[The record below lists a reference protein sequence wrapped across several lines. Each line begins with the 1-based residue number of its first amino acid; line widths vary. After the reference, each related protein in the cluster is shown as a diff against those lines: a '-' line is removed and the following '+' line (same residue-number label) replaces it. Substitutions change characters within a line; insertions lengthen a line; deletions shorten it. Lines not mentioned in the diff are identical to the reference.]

1 MRYPSSLAYTRFQL
15 GDYLLQR
22 AAVALVMVL
31 FITGLPLWGMLRN
44 QPDFFRNPSNAVLEM
59 QLYTA
64 TIALFLPIGA
74 FLAGAGVISADR
86 HQGFFRFYFSKPVN
100 VVGFYVQTYLLHGA
114 VFVALF
120 GALTWGWGA
129 LTIHVSVHR
138 AMEAAALTFTLV
150 GGLGLLFGVL
160 LRFDGLLLVGVYVVS
175 MTLQQIVGLPGL
187 PGQPRLPEWAVQL
200 AKVLPPVYKMD
211 EVRNHLYAAEAI
223 SAADVW
229 HVVGYGLGAFV
240 LGLFLL
246 RKLAL
251 SR

>member
-1 MRYPSSLAYTRFQL
+1 LLSYARFQL

-22 AAVALVMVL
+22 AAVALVMVV
-31 FITGLPLWGMLRN
+31 FVAGLPLWGMLRGE
-44 QPDFFRNPSNAVLEM
+44 PDLFKNPGSAVLAM
-59 QLYTA
+59 QLYTG
-64 TIALFLPIGA
+64 TVALFLPVGA
-74 FLAGAGVISADR
+74 FLAGVGIISADR

-100 VVGFYVQTYLLHGA
+100 VVAFYAQTYLLHGV
-114 VFVALF
+114 VFIALF

-138 AMEAAALTFTLV
+138 AMEAAALTFVLV

-160 LRFDGLLLVGVYVVS
+160 LRFDGVLVVLVYLVS
-175 MTLQQIVGLPGL
+175 MTLQQIVSLPGKL
-187 PGQPRLPEWAVQL
+187 RLPEWAVQL
-200 AKVLPPVYKMD
+200 AKVLPPVHKMD
-211 EVRNHLYAAEAI
+211 QVRNHLYAAEAI

-229 HVVGYGLGAFV
+229 HVVGYGIGAFA

-246 RKLAL
+246 RELAL

>member
-1 MRYPSSLAYTRFQL
+1 LFGYARFQL

-22 AAVALVMVL
+22 AAIALIMVAFVA
-31 FITGLPLWGMLRN
+31 GLPLWGMLRG
-44 QPDFFRNPSNAVLEM
+44 QPDVFKSPGTAGLAM
-59 QLYTA
+59 QLYTG
-64 TIALFLPIGA
+64 TVALFLPIGA
-74 FLAGAGVISADR
+74 FLAGAGIISADR

-100 VVGFYVQTYLLHGA
+100 VVAFYAQTYLLHGA

-129 LTIHVSVHR
+129 LALHVSVHR
-138 AMEAAALTFTLV
+138 AMEAAALTFVLV
-150 GGLGLLFGVL
+150 GGLGMLFSVL
-160 LRFDGLLLVGVYVVS
+160 LRFDGLLLVLVYLVA
-175 MTLQQIVGLPGL
+175 MTLQQIVSMPGT
-187 PGQPRLPEWAVQL
+187 PRLPEWAVQL

-211 EVRNHLYAAEAI
+211 QVRNHLYAAEAI

-229 HVVGYGLGAFV
+229 HVTGYGLGAFA

>member
-1 MRYPSSLAYTRFQL
+1 MLSYARFQL

-22 AAVALVMVL
+22 AAVALVMVV
-31 FITGLPLWGMLRN
+31 FVAGLPLWGMLRDE
-44 QPDFFRNPSNAVLEM
+44 PDLFKNPNNAVLAM
-59 QLYTA
+59 QLYTG
-64 TIALFLPIGA
+64 TVALFLPVGA
-74 FLAGAGVISADR
+74 FLAGVGIISADR

-100 VVGFYVQTYLLHGA
+100 VVAFYAQTYLLHGL
-114 VFVALF
+114 VFIALF

-138 AMEAAALTFTLV
+138 AMEAAALTFVLV

-160 LRFDGLLLVGVYVVS
+160 LRFDGVLVVLVYLVS
-175 MTLQQIVGLPGL
+175 MTLQQIVSLPGKL
-187 PGQPRLPEWAVQL
+187 RLPEWAVQF
-200 AKVLPPVYKMD
+200 AKVLPPVHKMD
-211 EVRNHLYAAEAI
+211 QVRNHLYAAEAI

-229 HVVGYGLGAFV
+229 HVVGYGIGAFA

>member
-1 MRYPSSLAYTRFQL
+1 MRYKPLLGYARFQL

-22 AAVALVMVL
+22 AAVAVVMVV
-31 FITGLPLWGMLRN
+31 FVAGLPLWGMLRG
-44 QPDFFRNPSNAVLEM
+44 QPDVFGNPANAGLAM
-59 QLYTA
+59 QLYTG
-64 TIALFLPIGA
+64 TVALFLPIGA
-74 FLAGAGVISADR
+74 FLAGAGIISADR

-100 VVGFYVQTYLLHGA
+100 VVAFYAQTYLLHGA
-114 VFVALF
+114 VFIALF

-138 AMEAAALTFTLV
+138 AMEAATLTFVLV
-150 GGLGLLFGVL
+150 GGLGLLFSVL
-160 LRFDGLLLVGVYVVS
+160 LRFDGLLVVLVYLVS
-175 MTLQQIVGLPGL
+175 MTLQQVVSLPGK
-187 PGQPRLPEWAVQL
+187 PRLPEGAVQL

-211 EVRNHLYAAEAI
+211 QVRNHLYAAEAI

-229 HVVGYGLGAFV
+229 HVVGYGLGAFA
-240 LGLFLL
+240 LGLLLL